1 MGQEKALSLLILF
14 ALSCSFVM
22 LELEQKL
29 DLFFFFSLSRS
40 FSNFGCVMFNN
51 VEYLSLDFDYK
62 ADVSFLIPA
71 D

>member
-29 DLFFFFSLSRS
+29 ALFFFFLSKQKLFQFRV
-40 FSNFGCVMFNN
+40 C
-51 VEYLSLDFDYK
+51 
-62 ADVSFLIPA
+62 DV
-71 D
+71 